1 MNLKELATAAPA
13 HISALRATALEQAGD
28 YELPISGDSTTLAAA
43 YSKGWRVS
51 TCL

>member
-1 MNLKELATAAPA
+1 MNLKELATAAPEN
-13 HISALRATALEQAGD
+13 LTVEQAYINWDRGNPW
-28 YELPISGDSTTLAAA
+28 PISGDSTTLAAA